1 MLSFDFILQSDK
13 FIFLRLVVVSKNE
26 QNSEN
31 KNSMQDSL

>member
-1 MLSFDFILQSDK
+1 MHLKPLEVAKDNVNEDNETP
-13 FIFLRLVVVSKNE
+13 KNE